1 MNDNRTDIAI
11 EQKTDVT
18 PGIAPTRSSVPRW
31 PTGLALLTGLFI
43 SGGQALAA
51 LPVTAPPSR
60 GAAAGNYI
68 QMMQDYAYDI
78 FLFLGLAVAVLA
90 FFVVSKNT
98 IGAYGEVQDGKGT
111 WGQLGVNFGA
121 GVLLLVFVVYLLTE
135 AAAIL

>member
-1 MNDNRTDIAI
+1 MNEDDMATQINEETRNR
-11 EQKTDVT
+11 
-18 PGIAPTRSSVPRW
+18 GLAPTLWHHLKKARALA
-31 PTGLALLTGLFI
+31 TGLLVG
-43 SGGQALAA
+43 SGQAMAA
-51 LPVTAPPSR
+51 LPTTAPPSR
-60 GAAAGNYI
+60 GTSSGNYI
-68 QMMQDYAYDI
+68 QLMQDYSYDI

-121 GVLLLVFVVYLLTE
+121 GVLLLVFVVFLLTE